1 MVINSLISN
10 NVSGSKIRIRPE
22 KSEKSSEASNAKLQ
36 WKQTPYPYLWVV
48 GESRSATGSISGE
61 LPFNQFIE
69 ELKAKYNF
77 YQVNEI
83 YTLLKRYSFLI
94 SDLNK
99 IYEIKSHYFD
109 ASPMDL
115 YYMSETGSLE
125 SATLAAYIKTSI
137 PRERVE
143 GVSSRFDEE
152 WWNNIS
158 QEAKTIIMVDMVRN
172 I

>member
-1 MVINSLISN
+1 MYLVQKYGLDLRSQKN
-10 NVSGSKIRIRPE
+10 R
-22 KSEKSSEASNAKLQ
+22 SEASNAKLQ

-48 GESRSATGSISGE
+48 GKLRSATGSISGE

-115 YYMSETGSLE
+115 YYMSEQGH
-125 SATLAAYIKTSI
+125 
-137 PRERVE
+137 
-143 GVSSRFDEE
+143 
-152 WWNNIS
+152 
-158 QEAKTIIMVDMVRN
+158 
-172 I
+172 